1 MGAHQATTRGVDG
14 RTLSDASLQHLRAYA
29 ATLAANPGRMRKLD
43 IANAIGLSRYTVS
56 RWINRYIIDTSGVD
70 AEGVIRKG
78 AYKQRGRGLTFAQEA
93 RLKEIVC
100 GDGSQMQLSGV
111 RWSRSDL
118 QVAAKRALGVEI
130 NHHIA
135 GNYLQAWGVEPKRQG
150 PADLEASITA
160 WLQDHPGEWWFVP
173 EIAKGVGCLM
183 QQANPVLMMMAEGDR
198 VLTRVT
204 EIKDK
209 RHGIRIRTQYRLRE
223 DDAAKQLASLFGMV
237 AHPTIGGRVVRG
249 RAMHD

>member
-150 PADLEASITA
+150 PADLDASITA
-160 WLQDHPGEWWFVP
+160 WLQDHPGKWWFVP

-209 RHGIRIRTQYRLRE
+209 RHGIRIKTQYKLRE